1 MCCSSWWFTTPLWVW
16 IGGDVPYRGY
26 HQWCPHPTPT
36 GGWYTSNLN
45 DTLWKK
51 TKETFVNS
59 LIPIKKG
66 SQLFV
71 ILWTLMSWC
80 RCKLAGPRHF
90 FGYHRRSHVSRQTCA
105 GGFWFSFSFLS
116 FTLIFYLKIVSSWCK
131 CKLAGTRHFLG
142 YHRRSHVS
150 RQTCA
155 GGFWSSFLFLS
166 FTIMWGSN
174 LASYIPY
181 SGPLGISLP
190 SFDIRG
196 ISPLHPSSKVK
207 PRMGVKFP
215 VRRDFTRN
223 NEKKVKCRE

>member
-71 ILWTLMSWC
+71 ILRTLMSWC
-80 RCKLAGPRHF
+80 R
-90 FGYHRRSHVSRQTCA
+90 
-105 GGFWFSFSFLS
+105 
-116 FTLIFYLKIVSSWCK
+116 

-155 GGFWSSFLFLS
+155 GGFWSSFRFLS
-166 FTIMWGSN
+166 FTLMRGSN

-223 NEKKVKCRE
+223 NEKKVKCLE

>member
-1 MCCSSWWFTTPLWVW
+1 
-16 IGGDVPYRGY
+16 
-26 HQWCPHPTPT
+26 
-36 GGWYTSNLN
+36 
-45 DTLWKK
+45 
-51 TKETFVNS
+51 
-59 LIPIKKG
+59 
-66 SQLFV
+66 
-71 ILWTLMSWC
+71 MSWC
-80 RCKLAGPRHF
+80 RCKLAGTRHF
-90 FGYHRRSHVSRQTCA
+90 LGYHRRSHVSRQTCA

-131 CKLAGTRHFLG
+131 CKLAGTRHFVG
-142 YHRRSHVS
+142 YHRQSHVS

-155 GGFWSSFLFLS
+155 GGFWSSFWLLS
-166 FTIMWGSN
+166 FTLMWGSN

-223 NEKKVKCRE
+223 NEKKWNVASRVCTTPNLNHTLQKTTQNSWKWANFTWFSTLWDDIALEKDQRRHH

>member
-1 MCCSSWWFTTPLWVW
+1 MGVREFSALSRENGRGRMDWLPGNNPKICNTFFYELGNFQTFPIFFSIMCCSSWWFTTPLWVW
-16 IGGDVPYRGY
+16 IGGDVPYRGH

-80 RCKLAGPRHF
+80 RCKLAGTRHF

-105 GGFWFSFSFLS
+105 GGFWFSFSYLS
-116 FTLIFYLKIVSSWCK
+116 FTLIFYLKIVSS
-131 CKLAGTRHFLG
+131 
-142 YHRRSHVS
+142 
-150 RQTCA
+150 
-155 GGFWSSFLFLS
+155 
-166 FTIMWGSN
+166 
-174 LASYIPY
+174 
-181 SGPLGISLP
+181 
-190 SFDIRG
+190 
-196 ISPLHPSSKVK
+196 
-207 PRMGVKFP
+207 
-215 VRRDFTRN
+215 
-223 NEKKVKCRE
+223 